1 MMKIRDFQTILP
13 ETDGDILTI
22 WLNRPEVHNAFNEVM
37 LQELSVL
44 LAEVNGEAGIRVV
57 LITGRGPSFSAGAD
71 LNWMKRMIR
80 YDYEEN
86 LANARLIAQV
96 FHQMYTLR
104 QPVIAAIN
112 GTVIGGGMG
121 FVGAADIV
129 VSSDQARFAFSEVRL
144 GIIPACISTFLLRK
158 VGEGVLKELFLT
170 GRRFSAEEALQ
181 KQLVNQVVPHD
192 RLLAFARE
200 IAVKLLRCG
209 PQALASCKELF
220 LRISD
225 MPIAEANEYAAR
237 FLARLRT
244 TDEAQEGMGA
254 FLEKR
259 KPGWYPSDNT
269 DT

>member
-1 MMKIRDFQTILP
+1 MMTNNEFKTIRLESEDA
-13 ETDGDILTI
+13 ILTI
-22 WLNRPEVHNAFNEVM
+22 FLNRPDVHNAFNEVM
-37 LQELSVL
+37 LEELESILENVNDDNSV
-44 LAEVNGEAGIRVV
+44 RVV
-57 LITGRGPSFSAGAD
+57 MITGLGQSFSAGAD
-71 LNWMKRMIR
+71 LTWMKQMVN

-86 LANARLIAQV
+86 LANARLIARV
-96 FHQMYTLR
+96 FHRMYTLR

-112 GTVIGGGMG
+112 GAVIGGGMG

-158 VGEGVLKELFLT
+158 TGEGVLKELFLT
-170 GRRFSAEEALQ
+170 GRRFTADEAQ
-181 KQLVNQVVPHD
+181 RKQLVNHVVPHD
-192 RLLAFARE
+192 QLLQFTRE

-209 PQALASCKELF
+209 PRALASCKELF
-220 LRISD
+220 QNIPE

-244 TDEAQEGMGA
+244 TEEAQEGMGA

-259 KPGWYPSDNT
+259 KPAWYPGNQT
-269 DT
+269 K